1 MFSRKQYKSAAAAG
15 ALLLSMIGVGAWHW
29 HGTNTPQN
37 SANAWSGTKE
47 ANGIII
53 HSAQCDQNTV
63 KDGTC
68 CPWCAKQRELVRQA
82 NEQWRKEAE
91 QGNINTV
98 Q

>member
-1 MFSRKQYKSAAAAG
+1 
-15 ALLLSMIGVGAWHW
+15 VGP
-29 HGTNTPQN
+29 GRGQGPDTPQN
-37 SANAWSGTKE
+37 SATAWSGTKE

-53 HSAQCDQNTV
+53 HGAQCDQSTI

-91 QGNINTV
+91 QGNVNAA